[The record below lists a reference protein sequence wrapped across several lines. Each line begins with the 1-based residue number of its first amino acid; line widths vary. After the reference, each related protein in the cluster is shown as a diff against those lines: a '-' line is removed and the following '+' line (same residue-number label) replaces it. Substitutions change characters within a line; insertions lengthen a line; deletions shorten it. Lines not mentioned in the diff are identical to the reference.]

1 MLENGFNINPNLGIA
16 LLIKFLSNPFKSD
29 VEYLRNLY
37 DKDFFGISML
47 IETSVIGE
55 KNIISKVRNIK
66 DYDKVKWLDGLIKI
80 DSSYRFI
87 GKIFKNYKAL
97 MDKEKY

>member
-1 MLENGFNINPNLGIA
+1 
-16 LLIKFLSNPFKSD
+16 
-29 VEYLRNLY
+29 
-37 DKDFFGISML
+37 ML